1 MFVAFSTLPLSLF
14 PSTEKPRVKAWLR
27 YTRMS
32 SDDFKQQYGDDIESK
47 LSQID
52 NVLEVTGDYFT
63 NGVRYTVL
71 YDWEVDSDTAKDEVQ
86 TALSSIESQFPR
98 SWGTFWIWNDDG
110 KSGTYVG
117 GVYSEKIPIKEM
129 SEIVDKGL
137 IPQIESIPGVEEA
150 YVVRDDKYDLLVK
163 LNESHLHKYNI
174 TPDTVIS
181 ALREREVDV
190 SLGRYADPSSKR
202 INVRALRRYQS
213 ISDIEQ
219 IIVSY
224 SGTKPILIREVGEV
238 LKAPKEPYAY
248 YKSNG
253 QRAVV
258 VYVNPKSNVNVKQV
272 IDEVKVVIRDFMDE
286 AEPEAEVFEFL
297 DPSKFIDNA
306 LSNVILS
313 VFCGMLIAGSVV
325 FLFFGSFRTSLLICT
340 AMPLSLGL
348 GVILMKLYDISINLL
363 SLGGMALAVGMVV
376 DGAVVV
382 IENIERHF
390 EMDGGKSSK
399 LDVTINAVKEVM
411 PSLIASI
418 LTTIVVFPLTLT
430 SPIAEAI
437 LGDLAR
443 VIIAVMLMSLIV
455 SLLFIP
461 RFSLSL
467 KRRKESRSN
476 FIVSGFNN
484 GLDRILDF
492 YVKTLKYLMQK
503 NLERKKPYFS
513 VSLFFL

>member
-1 MFVAFSTLPLSLF
+1 MVAI
-14 PSTEKPRVKAWLR
+14 A
-27 YTRMS
+27 RMS

-71 YDWEVDSDTAKDEVQ
+71 YDWEVDSDTAKMKCKRPFPPSN
-86 TALSSIESQFPR
+86 LSFLVL
-98 SWGTFWIWNDDG
+98 GNFWIWNDDG

-253 QRAVV
+253 KRAVV
-258 VYVNPKSNVNVKQV
+258 VYVNPKS
-272 IDEVKVVIRDFMDE
+272 M
-286 AEPEAEVFEFL
+286 
-297 DPSKFIDNA
+297 
-306 LSNVILS
+306 
-313 VFCGMLIAGSVV
+313 
-325 FLFFGSFRTSLLICT
+325 
-340 AMPLSLGL
+340 
-348 GVILMKLYDISINLL
+348 
-363 SLGGMALAVGMVV
+363 
-376 DGAVVV
+376 
-382 IENIERHF
+382 
-390 EMDGGKSSK
+390 
-399 LDVTINAVKEVM
+399 
-411 PSLIASI
+411 
-418 LTTIVVFPLTLT
+418 LTLN
-430 SPIAEAI
+430 
-437 LGDLAR
+437 R
-443 VIIAVMLMSLIV
+443 
-455 SLLFIP
+455 
-461 RFSLSL
+461 
-467 KRRKESRSN
+467 
-476 FIVSGFNN
+476 
-484 GLDRILDF
+484 
-492 YVKTLKYLMQK
+492 
-503 NLERKKPYFS
+503 
-513 VSLFFL
+513 